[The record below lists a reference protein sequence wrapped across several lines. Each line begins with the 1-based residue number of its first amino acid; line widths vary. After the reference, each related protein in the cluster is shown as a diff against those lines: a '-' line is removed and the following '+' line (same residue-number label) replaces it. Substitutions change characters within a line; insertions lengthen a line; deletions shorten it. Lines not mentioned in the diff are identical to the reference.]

1 MIETH
6 TIPLIAPTASG
17 QTDLTAVLVT
27 EYGPLQGHASPVIRR
42 QEVSRYHRLDPS
54 HIRVRE
60 VSGSLSEP
68 VRVSL
73 EVDDENWTKVL
84 KYVIANKEKG
94 MDALLKQLRTKYK
107 VSAPVQKA
115 LKENL

>member
-42 QEVSRYHRLDPS
+42 QEVSRYHKMDPT

-60 VSGSLSEP
+60 VSLNDTVLDS
-68 VRVSL
+68 
-73 EVDDENWTKVL
+73 DYENCYHIGQLGTDSPLFTAAQIVL
-84 KYVIANKEKG
+84 NK
-94 MDALLKQLRTKYK
+94 
-107 VSAPVQKA
+107 
-115 LKENL
+115 

>member
-42 QEVSRYHRLDPS
+42 QEVSRYHKMDPT

-60 VSGSLSEP
+60 VSGSLDEP
-68 VRVSL
+68 RLASDYEGCWHIGQL
-73 EVDDENWTKVL
+73 GPDSPLFTAAQIVL
-84 KYVIANKEKG
+84 NK
-94 MDALLKQLRTKYK
+94 
-107 VSAPVQKA
+107 
-115 LKENL
+115 

>member
-42 QEVSRYHRLDPS
+42 QEVSRYHKLDS
-54 HIRVRE
+54 THIRVRE
-60 VSGSLSEP
+60 VSLNDTVLDS
-68 VRVSL
+68 
-73 EVDDENWTKVL
+73 DYENCYHIGQLGPDSPLFTAAQIVL
-84 KYVIANKEKG
+84 NK
-94 MDALLKQLRTKYK
+94 
-107 VSAPVQKA
+107 
-115 LKENL
+115 

>member
-17 QTDLTAVLVT
+17 QTDLTAVLVI

-68 VRVSL
+68 RL
-73 EVDDENWTKVL
+73 ANDYEGCWHIGQLGDDSPLLLAAKIVL
-84 KYVIANKEKG
+84 NK
-94 MDALLKQLRTKYK
+94 
-107 VSAPVQKA
+107 
-115 LKENL
+115 

>member
-27 EYGPLQGHASPVIRR
+27 EYGPLQGHASPIVRR
-42 QEVSRYHRLDPS
+42 QEVSRWHKLDPT

-60 VSGSLSEP
+60 VSLN
-68 VRVSL
+68 
-73 EVDDENWTKVL
+73 DTVL
-84 KYVIANKEKG
+84 DSDHEGCWHIGQLGPDSPLFTAAQIVLNK
-94 MDALLKQLRTKYK
+94 
-107 VSAPVQKA
+107 
-115 LKENL
+115 

>member
-27 EYGPLQGHASPVIRR
+27 EYGPLQGHASPIVRR
-42 QEVSRYHRLDPS
+42 QEVSRWHKLDPT

-60 VSGSLSEP
+60 VSLDGSLSEP
-68 VRVSL
+68 IHEGCWHIGQLSPDSPL
-73 EVDDENWTKVL
+73 FTAAQIVL
-84 KYVIANKEKG
+84 NK
-94 MDALLKQLRTKYK
+94 
-107 VSAPVQKA
+107 
-115 LKENL
+115 